1 MIVGVP
7 SETYPGERRVAVV
20 PAGLPL
26 LTERGLKVLVEK
38 GAGESAGFTNDEYRR
53 RGAHIAGDRAEL
65 FRSSDV
71 LLQVRGLGA
80 NPDPGRDDLEL
91 LRPGQALIALLEP
104 LTSLGELEELARRG
118 VTAFAMELIPRTAR
132 AQSMDAMSSMATI
145 AGYKAVL
152 LAAEALPRM
161 FPMLI
166 TAAGT
171 VTPAKV
177 LVIGAGVAGLQ
188 AIATARRLG
197 AVVQAYDIRP
207 AVRQEVE
214 SVGAKFVELPLESG
228 ETEAGGGYARA
239 MDEEFIHRQRELMGK
254 VVSESDVVIATAA
267 VPGGKAPILV
277 TRDMVKGMRPG
288 SVLVDLAAETGGN
301 CELTR
306 PGETVVEHGVTIMG
320 PLNLPSTVPH
330 DASQMY
336 GRNIVNFLLNV
347 LKEGALNVDL
357 GDDAVSA
364 TLVSNS
370 GEVVHPRVREL
381 MGLSPERVHDGRDVR
396 EEA

>member
-1 MIVGVP
+1 MKVGVP
-7 SETYPGERRVAVV
+7 GETYPGERRVAVV
-20 PAGLPL
+20 PAGVPL
-26 LTERGLKVLVEK
+26 LADRGVEVLVQE
-38 GAGESAGFTNDEYRR
+38 GAGESAGFTDDEYRR
-53 RGAHIAGDRAEL
+53 RGARIEADRAGL

-80 NPDPGRDDLEL
+80 NPDRGRNDLAL
-91 LRPGQALIALLEP
+91 LRPGQALVAFLDP
-104 LTSLGELEELARRG
+104 LAALGELRELAQTG
-118 VTAFAMELIPRTAR
+118 VTAFAMELIPRIAR
-132 AQSMDAMSSMATI
+132 AQSMDALSSMATI

-152 LAAEALPRM
+152 LAADALPRI

-171 VTPAKV
+171 TTPARV

-207 AVRQEVE
+207 DVKQQVE
-214 SVGAKFVELPLESG
+214 SLGARFVELPLEPG
-228 ETEAGGGYARA
+228 ETEASGGYARA
-239 MDEEFIHRQRELMGK
+239 MDEEFYALQRELMGK

-267 VPGGKAPILV
+267 VMGGKAPILI
-277 TRDMVKGMRPG
+277 TGEMVRGMRPG
-288 SVLVDLAAETGGN
+288 SVIVDQAAESGGN

-306 PGETVVEHGVTIMG
+306 PGETVVEHGVTIIG
-320 PLNLPSTVPH
+320 PMNLSSTVPY

-336 GRNIVNFLLNV
+336 GRNTVNFLLHL
-347 LKEGALNVDL
+347 LKEGELNLDV
-357 GDDAVSA
+357 GDDIVGA
-364 TLVSNS
+364 TLISRS

-381 MGLSPERVHDGRDVR
+381 MGLPPNKAHDGQDVK
-396 EEA
+396 EES

>member
-1 MIVGVP
+1 MKVGVP
-7 SETYPGERRVAVV
+7 GETYPGERRVAVV
-20 PAGLPL
+20 PAGVPL
-26 LTERGLKVLVEK
+26 LAERGVEVLVQE
-38 GAGESAGFTNDEYRR
+38 GAGESAGFTDDEYRR
-53 RGAHIAGDRAEL
+53 RGARIEADRAGL

-80 NPDPGRDDLEL
+80 NPDRGRDDLAL
-91 LRPGQALIALLEP
+91 LRPGQALVAFLDP
-104 LTSLGELEELARRG
+104 LAALGELRELAQTG
-118 VTAFAMELIPRTAR
+118 VTAFAMELIPRIAR
-132 AQSMDAMSSMATI
+132 AQSMDALSSMATI

-152 LAAEALPRM
+152 LAADALPRI

-171 VTPAKV
+171 TTPARV

-207 AVRQEVE
+207 DVKQQVE
-214 SVGAKFVELPLESG
+214 SLGARFVELPLEPG
-228 ETEAGGGYARA
+228 ETEASGGYARA
-239 MDEEFIHRQRELMGK
+239 MDEEFYALQRELMGK

-267 VPGGKAPILV
+267 VMGGKAPILI
-277 TRDMVKGMRPG
+277 TGEMVRGMRPG
-288 SVLVDLAAETGGN
+288 SVIVDQAAESGGN

-306 PGETVVEHGVTIMG
+306 PGETVVEHGVTIIG
-320 PLNLPSTVPH
+320 PMNLSSTVPY

-336 GRNIVNFLLNV
+336 GRNTVNFLLHL
-347 LKEGALNVDL
+347 LKEGELNLDV
-357 GDDAVSA
+357 GDDIVGA
-364 TLVSNS
+364 TLISRS

-381 MGLSPERVHDGRDVR
+381 MGLPPNKAHDGQDVK
-396 EEA
+396 EES